1 MLVWWRQQ
9 SKWKAPSRPWGNVCH
24 PPLISFRNEYR
35 APQDPHSETSAQAYS
50 LGAKRGNGILQMW
63 IAEICLLCWW
73 NQPVFWWWWSFQP
86 HNPYSGIAG
95 SRFPWL
101 KKKAKKATLLTSLF
115 LLQKLQDISFPNLG
129 IWIWLQKHKSGIYL
143 KNKLWWESF
152 VHIFDKFAKHSSQIT
167 LTIHQKGQESESSL
181 IPSFK

>member
-50 LGAKRGNGILQMW
+50 LGAKRGNGILQLW

-101 KKKAKKATLLTSLF
+101 KKKSKKSNTSYF
-115 LLQKLQDISFPNLG
+115 SFPSAEAAGYFISKFRHLDMASKAQ
-129 IWIWLQKHKSGIYL
+129 IWHL
-143 KNKLWWESF
+143 
-152 VHIFDKFAKHSSQIT
+152 
-167 LTIHQKGQESESSL
+167 
-181 IPSFK
+181 FKK